1 MPSIKNPKTGKK
13 KKFKYNREGYKAY
26 AKAMAKNKKQTT
38 SY

>member
-1 MPSIKNPKTGKK
+1 MPTLEDPKTGKK

-26 AKAMAKNKKQTT
+26 AKAMAKNKKQTK